1 MFELIFKKKKK
12 KNPNRRSDHAG
23 EEFYRVRVSWT

>member
-1 MFELIFKKKKK
+1 MFELIFKKKK